1 MTNTTYEVT
10 KAVLIIIFAF
20 LVLIFF
26 PLMVIWAATQL
37 FPVLAIP
44 YTFYNWAA
52 VVILG
57 VFIRGWKTTKKD

>member
-1 MTNTTYEVT
+1 MSNTAYEIIKMMLT
-10 KAVLIIIFAF
+10 IIFAL

-26 PLMVIWAATQL
+26 PLMVIWAVVQL

-52 VVILG
+52 VVTLG
-57 VFIRGWKTTKKD
+57 IFFRGWKGNKKD